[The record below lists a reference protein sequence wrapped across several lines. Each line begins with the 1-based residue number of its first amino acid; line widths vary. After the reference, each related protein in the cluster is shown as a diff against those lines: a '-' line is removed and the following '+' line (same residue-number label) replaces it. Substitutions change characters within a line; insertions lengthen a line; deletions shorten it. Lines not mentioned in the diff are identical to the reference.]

1 MCKAYYLLVVNIGGH
16 LCYQDLEVVKLP
28 GVDKTESERTR
39 KKERDFKERKR
50 ERERKQNTFSR

>member
-1 MCKAYYLLVVNIGGH
+1 MDGH
-16 LCYQDLEVVKLP
+16 LFYQDLEVVQLP